1 MAKRPRRVRGESLDS
16 VASPA
21 DIANALQFAPT
32 DMMIA
37 ELLGRS
43 TLGIVVLSG
52 LPSTMEGA
60 TIGYKAPSTYAIKR
74 LLRNMHQNAD
84 QIVGQ

>member
-16 VASPA
+16 VANPA